1 MLLRVLLAFLAGA
14 TLGTA
19 LDQIHVHSGLTYYTS
34 PVALGAAAWVPLVF
48 GPAAV
53 LLALVPPRLTR
64 LLLPPVAAE
73 LRPTRE
79 VVIDFLLFVAAYF
92 TTGLLAAV
100 DGEALTRPRLTLVV
114 LLAVWLARIGSAARR
129 APSPAREAVVG
140 AALCGVTAV
149 LGPLVEH
156 LITLG
161 GGFGYRRPELI
172 VYWLPPLYLF
182 AGLLGR
188 SIGRAWFGGR

>member
-1 MLLRVLLAFLAGA
+1 MLRVLLAFLAGA

-19 LDQIHVHSGLTYYTS
+19 LDQIHVHSGLTYYTH
-34 PVALGAAAWVPLVF
+34 PVAFGAAAWVPLVF

-64 LLLPPVAAE
+64 LLLPPPPE
-73 LRPTRE
+73 RLRATRE
-79 VVIDFLLFVAAYF
+79 VVIDFVLFVLAYLA
-92 TTGLLAAV
+92 TGLLAAQP
-100 DGEALTRPRLTLVV
+100 GLTLAV
-114 LLAVWLARIGSAARR
+114 LVGTWLARVGSAARQ
-129 APSPAREAVVG
+129 APAPAREALVV
-140 AALCGVTAV
+140 AALCGITAV

-161 GGFGYRRPELI
+161 GGFGYHRPALI